1 MMADSLLQMGLSN
14 ACFSLALAIVA
25 MVVGA
30 KTKRPHL
37 AHMLWLIVF
46 IKLVTP
52 PIVTIPIDTFSIQP
66 EAVDTLD
73 NYAQLHPPVTD
84 AQSSLHVV
92 AAAALSSLRS
102 GIGTV
107 WNHGRVWLP
116 PIWLL
121 GSVFVFAW
129 SLMRVYRFNRLL
141 VANSDVAPQEL
152 QTVAA
157 RIARRLG
164 LKTVPTIHTTS
175 AHLSPLV
182 WWIGGNVRVVI
193 PVTLL
198 DQMDAQQSQWIL
210 AHELAHVRRRDYL
223 VRWIEWLA
231 CVCFWWNPVAWW
243 ARYHLRA
250 NEELCC
256 DALVVSNLKP
266 KPHTYADSLL
276 TAVEYLA
283 CPAIR
288 APAIA
293 SEINSG
299 GQLERRFKTIVS
311 GTLDRKTSRWLQACV
326 MLCAAMVIPLGMGC
340 AHDYDAVG
348 KRPGKAVDAS
358 QLTHEHDEVMTDA
371 PRRADEDPDE
381 DEWDKV
387 WDKDEDGWDEKEYYE
402 EIGKELKAA
411 VEAGDLTEE
420 EAEQKLIAVRE
431 KMWPG
436 DDEVDW
442 DKDWDEEDAY
452 YKEVWDKLE
461 AAVAAGKMSQKDAE
475 AKMIFLKNEF
485 AAKTKAAV
493 LGKTEA
499 EL

>member
-1 MMADSLLQMGLSN
+1 MMTDSLLQMGLSN

-30 KTKRPHL
+30 RTKRPHL

-66 EAVDTLD
+66 EAAGTLD
-73 NYAQLHPPVTD
+73 KHAPLLPPGTD
-84 AQSSLHVV
+84 AQSGLPVV
-92 AAAALSSLRS
+92 AAATLSWLRS

-129 SLMRVYRFNRLL
+129 SLVRVFRFNRLL
-141 VANSDVAPQEL
+141 GMECDVAPQEL
-152 QTVAA
+152 QIVAA
-157 RIARRLG
+157 RVANRLG
-164 LKTVPTIHTTS
+164 LKAVPTIHTTA

-182 WWIGGNVRVVI
+182 WWIGGNVRIVI

-231 CVCFWWNPVAWW
+231 CVCFWWNPVVWW
-243 ARYHLRA
+243 ARYNLRV

-256 DALVVSNLKP
+256 DALVVSSLKP
-266 KPHTYADSLL
+266 KPRTYADSLL

-288 APAIA
+288 SPAIA

-311 GTLDRKTSRWLQACV
+311 GTLNRKTSRWLQACV
-326 MLCAAMVIPLGMGC
+326 LLCAAVVIPLGMGC
-340 AHDYDAVG
+340 AHKHDAVG
-348 KRPGKAVDAS
+348 KRPGKAVEAGELTREHAEPMMDA
-358 QLTHEHDEVMTDA
+358 L
-371 PRRADEDPDE
+371 RRADEGPDE
-381 DEWDKV
+381 DEWDKA
-387 WDKDEDGWDEKEYYE
+387 WDKDDDDWNKDWDEKEYYE
-402 EIGKELKAA
+402 GIGEKLKAA
-411 VEAGDLTEE
+411 VEAGELTED
-420 EAEQKLIAVRE
+420 EAEAKWRAIKE
-431 KMWPG
+431 K
-436 DDEVDW
+436 DEDDW
-442 DKDWDEEDAY
+442 DKARDEENAY
-452 YKEVWDKLE
+452 YEKVWNKLE
-461 AAVAAGKMSQKDAE
+461 AAVAEGRMSQKDAE
-475 AKMIFLKNEF
+475 AKMLSLKNEF
-485 AAKTKAAV
+485 AAETKAAAA
-493 LGKTEA
+493 GKTEA
-499 EL
+499 E